1 MTRKREIRFIIIR
14 SLVAICIALLVA
26 TLLIFISAGGD
37 TFHEK
42 LEATGEALR
51 QMLIGP
57 LFRMSKK
64 KGTSFEAMQIPEGKN

>member
-1 MTRKREIRFIIIR
+1 MTKSRQIRFTIIR

-37 TFHEK
+37 SFQEK
-42 LEATGEALR
+42 LQATGEALK

-64 KGTSFEAMQIPEGKN
+64 KGTSFEL